1 MATAFCRAQNYPPD
15 DLQQAYVIVMRS
27 DGSRSLDEG
36 SHATRLHDSLS
47 AADTNL

>member
-1 MATAFCRAQNYPPD
+1 MAKAFCRAQNYPPD

-27 DGSRSLDEG
+27 DASTSLDG
-36 SHATRLHDSLS
+36 GLHATRLHDSLN

>member
-1 MATAFCRAQNYPPD
+1 M
-15 DLQQAYVIVMRS
+15 VVMRS
-27 DGSRSLDEG
+27 DGNTSPDGG